1 MNSPSQDE
9 WEQLLDID
17 DSDLRLS
24 ATSQNPN
31 VPNVTKIH
39 GPAGIVQTAMIRKDS
54 DVLEGSDVAMT
65 QEYIRKVVDEGDDS
79 DFKSVPWVN
88 ATEFINGN
96 GCMMVGVFADIEK
109 FLNKGKKSTQND
121 DNMDVDHDSKI
132 SSQNN
137 DNMDVDQA
145 SKKSAK
151 NDDTMDVEHD
161 SKEDVF
167 SPAHDL
173 STQEVQDVVDNLV
186 GSPEYP
192 IACEDERLDEAGER
206 LDEAEEDVYGN
217 EVANAG

>member
-31 VPNVTKIH
+31 VPNVTKIP
-39 GPAGIVQTAMIRKDS
+39 GPAGIVQTAMIHKDS

-109 FLNKGKKSTQND
+109 FLNKGKVEKVVGLITSCTPNVLGD
-121 DNMDVDHDSKI
+121 LTVTLKDVSGLI
-132 SSQNN
+132 SGTIHHKVVADEILKMALTVGS
-137 DNMDVDQA
+137 VLVL
-145 SKKSAK
+145 K
-151 NDDTMDVEHD
+151 NT
-161 SKEDVF
+161 SVF
-167 SPAHDL
+167 SPKQSGRHYLNITIRNVVKVFYKDQVL
-173 STQEVQDVVDNLV
+173 SVTEIV
-186 GSPEYP
+186 
-192 IACEDERLDEAGER
+192 
-206 LDEAEEDVYGN
+206 
-217 EVANAG
+217 